1 MRPAYRV
8 RQFSNHLRA
17 QVAPAERAAAHA
29 LLPATATA
37 LFDAMPIADQ
47 RHALDV
53 VRRLHQAGVDDADL
67 LAAALLH
74 DAAKGAR
81 LRLWHRVVVV
91 LLEAGA
97 PRRLERLAST
107 DPDSWRY
114 PFHLHLHHAERS
126 ARAALDAGCAPR
138 VAAFIQGTP
147 DRSDAQ
153 LEAALRAADAAS

>member
-1 MRPAYRV
+1 MRPAHRV

-17 QVAPAERAAAHA
+17 QVAPAERAAAHD
-29 LLPATATA
+29 LLPATATP
-37 LFDAMPIADQ
+37 LFDAMPVADQ

-53 VRRLHQAGVDDADL
+53 VRRLHQAGLDDADL

-74 DAAKGAR
+74 DAAKSAR

-91 LLEAGA
+91 LLEAIA
-97 PRRLERLAST
+97 PRRL
-107 DPDSWRY
+107 RY

-126 ARAALDAGCAPR
+126 ARAALDAGCGPR

-147 DRSDAQ
+147 DGSDTQ

>member
-8 RQFSNHLRA
+8 RQFRAHLRA

-29 LLPATATA
+29 LLPTAATS
-37 LFDAMPIADQ
+37 LFDAMPVADQ

-53 VRRLHQAGVDDADL
+53 VGRLREAGVDNADL

-74 DAAKGAR
+74 DAAKSVR

-91 LLEAGA
+91 LLEAVA
-97 PRRLERLAST
+97 PRGLERLAST
-107 DPDSWRY
+107 NPGSWRH
-114 PFHLHLHHAERS
+114 PFHLHLHHAQLS
-126 ARAALDAGCAPR
+126 ARAALDAGCGPR
-138 VAAFIQGTP
+138 VAAFIMGTP
-147 DRSDAQ
+147 DPSDAQ

>member
-8 RQFSNHLRA
+8 RQFSAHLRA

-29 LLPATATA
+29 LLPATAA
-37 LFDAMPIADQ
+37 PLFDTMPVADQ

-53 VRRLHQAGVDDADL
+53 VGRLHQAGVDDADL

-91 LLEAGA
+91 LLEAVA
-97 PRRLERLAST
+97 PRGLERLAST
-107 DPDSWRY
+107 NPGSWRY
-114 PFHLHLHHAERS
+114 PFHLHRHHAELS
-126 ARAALDAGCAPR
+126 ARAALDAGCGQR

>member
-8 RQFSNHLRA
+8 RQFGAHLRA
-17 QVAPAERAAAHA
+17 QVAPAERAVAHT
-29 LLPATATA
+29 LLLTTATS
-37 LFDAMPIADQ
+37 LFDAMPVADQ

-53 VRRLHQAGVDDADL
+53 VGRLREAGQDDPDL

-91 LLEAGA
+91 LLEAVA
-97 PRRLERLAST
+97 PRGLGRLAST
-107 DPDSWRY
+107 NPGSWRY
-114 PFHLHLHHAERS
+114 PFHLHLHHAQLS
-126 ARAALDAGCAPR
+126 ARAALDAGCGPR
-138 VAAFIQGTP
+138 VAAFITGTP
-147 DRSDAQ
+147 DPSDAQ